1 MTISHNMKTKL
12 GFSAQKARPRLSMT
26 AKKGFEFLELMKT
39 PSLNSRINSELRASQ
54 NERFI
59 NTHESSDEFSSD
71 EEHPVLS

>member
-1 MTISHNMKTKL
+1 
-12 GFSAQKARPRLSMT
+12 MT